1 MHMDWTPV
9 LGIVAGGLTT
19 IMLIPQLRKTL
30 KTKEVEDISMGT
42 FVTASIGLVLWLIY
56 GIFKQDIALMI
67 TNSAGLLLN
76 IVMIFLKIRYKNR

>member
-1 MHMDWTPV
+1 MDWTPV